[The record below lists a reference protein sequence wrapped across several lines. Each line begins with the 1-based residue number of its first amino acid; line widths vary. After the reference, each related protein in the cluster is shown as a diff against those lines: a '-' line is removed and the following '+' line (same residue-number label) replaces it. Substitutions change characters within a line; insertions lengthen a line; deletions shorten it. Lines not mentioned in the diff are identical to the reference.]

1 MKQSFENSV
10 DVLKSYI
17 REWGDEQVQGLAG
30 NIERDMDLEKRL
42 LKSREV
48 ILRLSM
54 ASGAHD
60 AF

>member
-30 NIERDMDLEKRL
+30 NTERDMDLEKRL

-54 ASGAHD
+54 ASGAQ
-60 AF
+60 